1 MRKEKKKI
9 AFYCSSL
16 SKGGAERVFVNLAE
30 YFRQKGYDIYI
41 ITQYR
46 QEDEYAISGE
56 ITRIISDLTEEET
69 GKGRIGNFIGR
80 LSKLRRI
87 CKQIRPDILLSCSGK
102 NNFMALAASAFLK
115 TKTVVSVV
123 ADPPLEYYTGF
134 MRFLAKNYFC
144 FASGVVLQT
153 KQAMA
158 YFPRRV
164 QKKSVILPNSLN
176 PLFIKPRYEG
186 ERRKEIVAVG
196 RLDENKN
203 HAMLI
208 RAFSGLVQE
217 FPDYT
222 ITVYG
227 EGESRSDLEKLV
239 KSLHLEGKVFLPGR
253 KDAIEDRIYE
263 SSLFVMTSDTEG
275 MPNALIEAMSLGLP
289 VISTDCPCGGP
300 AELIRHG
307 ENGYLIPVRDE
318 AALTEQMRYCLSHQ
332 TEAEKAGRKAAEI
345 QKRMNPDVVN
355 KKWEAYFNRIMGKES
370 AEC

>member
-1 MRKEKKKI
+1 MKKEKKKI

-80 LSKLRRI
+80 LTKLRRI
-87 CKQIRPDILLSCSGK
+87 CRQIRPDILLSCSGK
-102 NNFMALAASAFLK
+102 NNFMALAAGAFLK
-115 TKTVVSVV
+115 TKVVVSVV

-164 QKKSVILPNSLN
+164 QKKSIILPNSLN

-222 ITVYG
+222 VTIYG
-227 EGESRSDLEKLV
+227 EGESRGDLEKLV
-239 KSLHLEGKVFLPGR
+239 KSLHLEGKIFLPGR

-289 VISTDCPCGGP
+289 VISTDCPCKGP

-318 AALTEQMRYCLSHQ
+318 AALTKQMRYCLSHQ

-345 QKRMNPDVVN
+345 QKKMNPDVVN

-370 AEC
+370 VEC